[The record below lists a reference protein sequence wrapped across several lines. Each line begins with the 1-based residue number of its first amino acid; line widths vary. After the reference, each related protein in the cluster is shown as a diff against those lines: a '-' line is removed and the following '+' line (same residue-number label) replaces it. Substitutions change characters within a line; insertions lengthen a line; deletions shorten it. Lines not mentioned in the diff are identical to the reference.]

1 MTLRAEAIAVSLG
14 HRPVLSGVSM
24 ACAAGRITGLVGPN
38 GAGKSTLLKALAGVV
53 PLAAGQVTL
62 AGQPITTLPPSEL
75 GRRLAYLPQERRVH
89 WPLAARAVVAL
100 GRLPHR
106 TGRGGESNADRTA
119 IVQAMDAMHVAH
131 LASRPVSAISGG
143 ELARVLL
150 ARALAQDAAVI
161 VADEP
166 TAGLDPAHALALF
179 DVLGRLAAAGR
190 TIVVA
195 LHDLSLAARFC
206 HDVVLLADGR
216 VAAAGAA
223 AHVLVPARLDAVFG
237 ARMAVGR
244 LEGVPI
250 VVPIAPLS

>member
-1 MTLRAEAIAVSLG
+1 MTLRAETIDVALAG
-14 HRPVLSGVSM
+14 RPVLSGVSI
-24 ACAAGRITGLVGPN
+24 ACAPGRITGLIGPN
-38 GAGKSTLLKALAGVV
+38 GAGKSTLLKALAG
-53 PLAAGQVTL
+53 LMTLTAGRVTL
-62 AGQPITTLPPSEL
+62 DGQSLTALPPAEL
-75 GRRLAYLPQERRVH
+75 GRHLAYLPQERRVH

-106 TGRGGESNADRTA
+106 HSRSGESADDRTA
-119 IVQAMDAMHVAH
+119 IAQAMDAMDVAH
-131 LASRPVSAISGG
+131 LSARPVSAISGG

-150 ARALAQDAAVI
+150 ARALAQEAPVI

-179 DVLGRLAAAGR
+179 EILRRLAVAGR
-190 TIVVA
+190 AVVVA

-206 HDVVLLADGR
+206 DDVVMLADGR
-216 VAAAGAA
+216 VSASGPAAQ
-223 AHVLVPARLDAVFG
+223 VLVPERLDPVFG

-244 LEGVPI
+244 IEGVPI

>member
-1 MTLRAEAIAVSLG
+1 MTLRAASIAVTIG
-14 HRPVLSGVSM
+14 RRPVLADVSV
-24 ACAAGRITGLVGPN
+24 ACLPGRITGVIGPN

-53 PLAAGQVTL
+53 PLTAGQITL
-62 AGQPITTLPPSEL
+62 DGQPTTALLPAEL

-106 TGRGGESNADRTA
+106 LGRGGESAVDQNAIAQA
-119 IVQAMDAMHVAH
+119 IAAMDVAH
-131 LASRPVSAISGG
+131 LSARPVSAISGG

-150 ARALAQDAAVI
+150 ARALAQEAAII

-179 DVLGRLAAAGR
+179 EVLGRLAAAGR
-190 TIVVA
+190 TVVVA

-206 HDVVLLADGR
+206 HDVVMLADGR
-216 VAAAGAA
+216 VAATGSAFQ
-223 AHVLVPARLDAVFG
+223 VLVPSRLEPVFG
-237 ARMAVGR
+237 ARMAVGEI
-244 LEGVPI
+244 EGVPI
-250 VVPIAPLS
+250 VVPIAPRS